1 MNTFTKSIIFS
12 SLLSFIT
19 LVNGAGAGYTLTD
32 AHKQQRTIDA
42 YDTVFIEEM
51 TWVEVRDA
59 IAADKNTVIIAT
71 GGVEQNGPFLST
83 GKHNVILR
91 ETTNRIARK
100 LGNALV
106 APIVPFVPEGDHNP
120 PSKHMRYAGTIS
132 LTEETF
138 KQLLREIALSFKVH
152 GFKNI
157 ILIGDSG
164 PNQNGMKELAQEL
177 GQKWSADKVGVHYIA
192 EYYDNPRWSEWLK
205 ARGIEEKKDGTHHDF
220 RHTALMMLVDP
231 MSVRMPQR
239 VMKGDFSVNGV
250 DLLPL
255 ERTLKL
261 ADELTDYQ
269 VEITVDAI
277 QKRIGK

>member
-1 MNTFTKSIIFS
+1 MLRIITAVS
-12 SLLSFIT
+12 ALLIST
-19 LVNGAGAGYTLTD
+19 ALYAAGAGYTLTD
-32 AHKQQRTIDA
+32 AHKQQRTVDA

-59 IAADKNTVIIAT
+59 IAEGKTTAIIAT

-91 ETTNRIARK
+91 ETTNRIARQ

-106 APIVPFVPEGDHNP
+106 APIVPFVPEGNHNP
-120 PSKHMRYAGTIS
+120 VSGHMRYAGTIS
-132 LTEETF
+132 LSLDTY
-138 KQLLREIALSFKVH
+138 KKLLEEIALSLKIH

-157 ILIGDSG
+157 VFIGDSG
-164 PNQNGMKELAQEL
+164 GNQTGMEELAAEL
-177 GQKWSADKVGVHYIA
+177 NKKWNRDGDRVHYIA
-192 EYYDNPRWSEWLK
+192 EYYDNPRWKQWLE
-205 ARGIEEKKDGTHHDF
+205 ARNVVEKKDGIHHDF

-239 VMKGDFSVNGV
+239 VMKGEFSVNGV
-250 DLLPL
+250 NLLPL
-255 ERTLKL
+255 DRTLKL

-269 VEITVDAI
+269 VGITMEAI
-277 QKRIGK
+277 RKSIGKK